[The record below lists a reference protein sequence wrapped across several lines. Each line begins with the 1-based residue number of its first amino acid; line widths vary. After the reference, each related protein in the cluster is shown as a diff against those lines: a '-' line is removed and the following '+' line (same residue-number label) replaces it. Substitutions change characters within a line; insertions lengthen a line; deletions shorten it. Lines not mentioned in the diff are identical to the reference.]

1 MKHESKLKENWVHW
15 SKFNLTATSHD
26 WPDFQDS
33 SQSFFPQLKEFFDLN
48 AFETISIDMY
58 FHLLSTKKKIV
69 HQQILMILS
78 ILFNHSEYKF
88 E

>member
-1 MKHESKLKENWVHW
+1 MIGLISRILVN
-15 SKFNLTATSHD
+15 T
-26 WPDFQDS
+26 
-33 SQSFFPQLKEFFDLN
+33 SFFPQLKEFLALN

-58 FHLLSTKKKIV
+58 FHLPSTKKIV